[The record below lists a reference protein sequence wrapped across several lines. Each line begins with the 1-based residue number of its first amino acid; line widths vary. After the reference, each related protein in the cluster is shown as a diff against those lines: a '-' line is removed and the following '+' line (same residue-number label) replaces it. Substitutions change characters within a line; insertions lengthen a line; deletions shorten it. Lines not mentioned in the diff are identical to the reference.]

1 MKKQH
6 WRRRS
11 LFPDSIVT
19 QRKVTVLQRGAR
31 YESASQPSQDLNV
44 VHVNHRQLLSEGV
57 LNDDQLSLL
66 QRLLDR
72 SVVDSLC
79 ASQLVKTYLRLGTSI
94 DRFAMKKCL
103 TVVCLKKAF
112 LPRRVWM

>member
-31 YESASQPSQDLNV
+31 YESASKPTQDLNV

-57 LNDDQLSLL
+57 IIMSSYLYFNACWIEMS
-66 QRLLDR
+66 
-72 SVVDSLC
+72 SIAC
-79 ASQLVKTYLRLGTSI
+79 ALAS
-94 DRFAMKKCL
+94 
-103 TVVCLKKAF
+103 
-112 LPRRVWM
+112 

>member
-31 YESASQPSQDLNV
+31 YESASKP
-44 VHVNHRQLLSEGV
+44 
-57 LNDDQLSLL
+57 
-66 QRLLDR
+66 
-72 SVVDSLC
+72 
-79 ASQLVKTYLRLGTSI
+79 T
-94 DRFAMKKCL
+94 
-103 TVVCLKKAF
+103 
-112 LPRRVWM
+112 

>member
-31 YESASQPSQDLNV
+31 YESASKSTQDFNV

-57 LNDDQLSLL
+57 INYEQLSLL

-79 ASQLVKTYLRLGTSI
+79 ASQLVKTYQKLGASL
-94 DRFAMKKCL
+94 DRFAMRL
-103 TVVCLKKAF
+103 F
-112 LPRRVWM
+112 LEIGSQLSDSRTLVTF